1 MAGESAIVGDVG
13 LRVNAVDPGLERQI
27 QGIINRLEARA
38 NFNVSAN
45 TQGAQQ
51 SIAAVEQGVTNV
63 ANGWANAALQVAGF
77 TAAINIA
84 QGSLNRILSGFG
96 NLFDQLAQARAGF
109 SSILG
114 SEAAGN
120 NLLDDI
126 RDFARESPFVTQEL
140 VNYSQQLLGVG
151 KSAESIVPLL
161 RNVGDYV
168 ASVGGDTQNLGRV
181 LFTLTQIQSIGRLAG
196 QDAMQLQSALIPI
209 TKLLADQLNVTTAE
223 VKKLQ
228 EQGKISADQVFA
240 ALTEAGSRVEG
251 AMNEAT
257 RNISG
262 ARSVLSDTI
271 QIALQDSPEL
281 QRIFEDIVQGI
292 LRFAAALG
300 DPEVQSNLNR
310 FFEGVGEIYDSLK
323 PVISSL
329 AESGGNSAIV
339 GLRTLS
345 GVLETLAFVLNS
357 IPEPVLTVIASTMAT
372 MAAIRAP
379 LALINYV
386 TQIQTLAGGLLGR
399 FGSQTQQ
406 VASAQSQLA
415 TATNAANR
423 ATTQQIA
430 AINANLGAMG
440 AQESRIGALIKRY
453 QGLIG
458 AAAAY
463 GGMIL
468 QQQTQGGRFEEAGQV
483 AGGALTGAGIGFA
496 VGGPIGAAAGAA
508 IGTVTS
514 VLNVVS
520 KRAEEE
526 AKRLKERAVEVAGA
540 FFQEFDREFGD
551 LSTRGAQGAFVE
563 EIAATQN
570 VVNTYQRLID
580 EFNQLK
586 EIRGEG
592 LFGAGFTT
600 QEDADRFE
608 QLADIIG
615 GVKDNAAQFK
625 AEVDALTQNPEF
637 ADWATKVQ
645 TSLGLLNKN
654 GVDALI
660 KNLGAAGQN
669 PIFRSLILG
678 ERAFDPATIEADFK
692 VLNDTLDS
700 VGITV
705 DQLITVPLPE
715 LIEMLQ
721 NPVPNAL
728 ATAQAAFD
736 AFNAAVKRA
745 QEVTNVNFGPLFDQ
759 VDAIQTRIKN
769 EKGLSDAFAELIQ
782 FDPSGIAI
790 PVEATVARVVAAGEA
805 ITAAARTAAQQAFQ
819 ETMAATGDESL
830 AIAANVEAGNEVLAG
845 SFAALQDTLGIT
857 DAQFKELLISAGLWD
872 AYLQGVEG
880 STGTAALTLQQY
892 ADQLGVTAEQLAT
905 VLRIQGEI
913 TPETRIVVTAD
924 VTQAITELQRVQEQL
939 ATGGGSLSNAAF
951 LEQRA
956 AELQTIIE
964 SANVIN
970 PDLTGGSEAAI
981 NAAQAESDRIQAA
994 LFEIGRATSDDYIAY
1009 LQTRMQQETEL
1020 SEEWLG
1026 LQREVTQIETDIAE
1040 ERRRQEEEAQRIA
1053 DEAAREAE
1061 RIAKEQERA
1070 AEQWANAVESATNSL
1085 ESTIAQA
1092 AEQIAT
1098 AAQAW
1103 VASIKERT
1111 QYEQAVSASRLTGNA
1126 NRQITDLTELT
1137 AGLASLR
1144 ARGVT
1149 NEVLAALGIDNV
1161 ADVRQVRRLVG
1172 SSDAD
1177 LAALT
1182 TAVSERDRLA
1192 LSLAKSE
1199 EDTRT
1204 RNNITAG
1211 IIEAAK
1217 QLDIDLSRSE
1227 AGAISAQFDITNTTD
1242 AESVALQL
1250 LNILTSGRVSR

>member
-13 LRVNAVDPGLERQI
+13 LRVNAIDPGLERQI
-27 QGIINRLEARA
+27 QGIINRLETQA
-38 NFNVSAN
+38 NFNVTAN

-51 SIAAVEQGVTNV
+51 NIAAVEQGVQNV

-114 SEAAGN
+114 SDAAGES
-120 NLLDDI
+120 LLTDI
-126 RDFARESPFVTQEL
+126 REFARESPFVTQEL

-161 RNVGDYV
+161 RNVGDLV

-209 TKLLADQLNVTTAE
+209 TKLLADQLNITTAE

-240 ALTEAGSRVEG
+240 ALSQAGERVEG
-251 AMNEAT
+251 AMNAAT

-262 ARSVLSDTI
+262 ARAVLSDTI

-281 QRIFEDIVQGI
+281 QRIFQDIVQGI
-292 LRFAAALG
+292 LNFSNALS
-300 DPEVQSNLNR
+300 DPEVQNSLSR
-310 FFEGVGEIYDSLK
+310 FFEGVGEVYDALK
-323 PVISSL
+323 PVIGAL

-339 GLRTLS
+339 GIRTLS
-345 GVLETLAFVLNS
+345 GVLETLAVVLNS
-357 IPEPVLTVIASTMAT
+357 IPQPVLTTIASTLAT

-379 LALINYV
+379 LALINYI

-399 FGSQTQQ
+399 FGAQTLG
-406 VASAQSQLA
+406 AATAQTQLA
-415 TATNAANR
+415 TATEAANR
-423 ATTQQIA
+423 ATAQQIS
-430 AINANLGAMG
+430 AINANLNAMG
-440 AQESRIGALIKRY
+440 KQSAGIGALITRY
-453 QGLIG
+453 RGLIG
-458 AAAAY
+458 AAVAY
-463 GGMIL
+463 AGIQAQQSSNSDISALGG
-468 QQQTQGGRFEEAGQV
+468 V
-483 AGGALTGAGIGFA
+483 ATGAGIGFSVAGPYGA
-496 VGGPIGAAAGAA
+496 VAGAA
-508 IGTVTS
+508 IGAVTTI
-514 VLNVVS
+514 LNAS
-520 KRAEEE
+520 AKAAEEE
-526 AKRLKERAVEVAGA
+526 AKRLKERAVEVATE
-540 FFQEFDREFGD
+540 FFQQFEREFGD
-551 LSTRGAQGAFVE
+551 LSTRGAQQSFVD

-570 VVNTYQRLID
+570 VVGTYQRLVD
-580 EFNQLK
+580 EFNALREK
-586 EIRGEG
+586 AGG
-592 LFGAGFTT
+592 GFNGGAFLSDED
-600 QEDADRFE
+600 QERFE

-615 GVKDNAAQFK
+615 GVKDNLALFQ

-654 GVDALI
+654 GVDVLL

-678 ERAFDPATIEADFK
+678 ERALDPETIQADFQ
-692 VLNDTLDS
+692 VLTDTLGR
-700 VGITV
+700 VGLTV
-705 DQLITVPLPE
+705 DELVNVPLPE

-745 QEVTNVNFGPLFDQ
+745 QEVTNINFGPLFDQ
-759 VDAIQTRIKN
+759 VEAVQTRLKN
-769 EKGLSDAFAELIQ
+769 ETNLSEAFADLIT

-790 PVEATVARVVAAGEA
+790 PVEATVDRVVAAGAA
-805 ITAAARTAAQQAFQ
+805 ITAAAREAAQRAFQ
-819 ETMAATGDESL
+819 ETMAATGDEAAAL
-830 AIAANVEAGNEVLAG
+830 AANVEAGNEVLAG

-857 DAQFKELLISAGLWD
+857 DEEFKNLLISAGLWD

-880 STGTAALTLQQY
+880 STGTAAVTLQQY

-913 TPETRIVVTAD
+913 SPETRIVVTAD

-956 AELQTIIE
+956 AELQAIIE

-970 PDLTGGSEAAI
+970 PNITGGADAAI
-981 NAAQAESDRIQAA
+981 NAAQAESDRIQSA
-994 LFEIGRATSDDYIAY
+994 LFELGRTTSDDYIAY

-1026 LQREVTQIETDIAE
+1026 LQREVTQIETDIAN
-1040 ERRRQEEEAQRIA
+1040 ERRRQEEEAQRLA

-1061 RIAKEQERA
+1061 RLLKEQQAA
-1070 AEQWANAVESATNSL
+1070 AERWANAVESATNSL
-1085 ESTIAQA
+1085 ESSIAQA
-1092 AEQIAT
+1092 AEQIAA

-1103 VASIKERT
+1103 VGSIKERT
-1111 QYEQAVSASRLTGNA
+1111 QYEQAVSASRLTGNV
-1126 NRQITDLTELT
+1126 NRQISDLTEIT

-1172 SSDAD
+1172 TSDAD

-1182 TAVSERDRLA
+1182 TAVSERDRLSLA
-1192 LSLAKSE
+1192 LAKSE

-1217 QLDIDLSRSE
+1217 QLDLDLSKSE
-1227 AGAISAQFDITNTTD
+1227 AGAISAQFDITAGAD
-1242 AESVALQL
+1242 AESIALQI